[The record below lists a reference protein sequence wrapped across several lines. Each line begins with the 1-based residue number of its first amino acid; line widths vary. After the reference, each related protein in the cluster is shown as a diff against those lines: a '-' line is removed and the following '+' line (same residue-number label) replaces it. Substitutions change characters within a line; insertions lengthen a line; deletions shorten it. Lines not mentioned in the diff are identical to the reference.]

1 MSKWNMTTHVQM
13 EHRKGNK
20 HMSTWNTEKV
30 TTHVHMEHRKQQDP
44 NTHVVA
50 LSNAMSCALA
60 IQFPLQLVLV
70 LKARLSLVVKSVPV
84 NVSCVSTYNPTCEG
98 LDPVNSMTVTTSEPP
113 VSA

>member
-1 MSKWNMTTHVQM
+1 MSTWNTEQVTNTCPHGTQK
-13 EHRKGNK
+13 RQQ
-20 HMSTWNTEKV
+20 HMSTWNTENNQ
-30 TTHVHMEHRKQQDP
+30 TQ

-84 NVSCVSTYNPTCEG
+84 NVNCVSTYNPTCEG